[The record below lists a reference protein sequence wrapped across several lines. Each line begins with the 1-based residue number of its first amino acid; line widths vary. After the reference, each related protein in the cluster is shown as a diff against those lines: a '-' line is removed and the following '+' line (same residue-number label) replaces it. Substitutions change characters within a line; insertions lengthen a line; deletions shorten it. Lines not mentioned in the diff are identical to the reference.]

1 MLASA
6 LFNLVTQTTQK
17 TYLQSLGRPV
27 AVSLLRL
34 HRKHNNLEA
43 YRLPSDLHR
52 VLTHVYLKTQDGLQV
67 AIMLK
72 DLVQVVST
80 WFRRLH
86 TDTSTK
92 H

>member
-1 MLASA
+1 MLASV

-17 TYLQSLGRPV
+17 PYLQSLGRQV
-27 AVSLLRL
+27 AVSLPRL
-34 HRKHNNLEA
+34 HRRHNNLEA
-43 YRLPSDLHR
+43 YRLPSGLHR
-52 VLTHVYLKTQDGLQV
+52 VLTHVYLKTQAG
-67 AIMLK
+67 LK

-80 WFRRLH
+80 WFHRLR